1 MFDDIKTSEKGKAA
15 LKQEGRNLEFLGL
28 WEEGVRNKGRTNQK
42 QRRGWLP
49 DMTPAPLCSAQ
60 SSLLLLRF
68 RLRSAQDLL

>member
-42 QRRGWLP
+42 QRR
-49 DMTPAPLCSAQ
+49 
-60 SSLLLLRF
+60 
-68 RLRSAQDLL
+68 